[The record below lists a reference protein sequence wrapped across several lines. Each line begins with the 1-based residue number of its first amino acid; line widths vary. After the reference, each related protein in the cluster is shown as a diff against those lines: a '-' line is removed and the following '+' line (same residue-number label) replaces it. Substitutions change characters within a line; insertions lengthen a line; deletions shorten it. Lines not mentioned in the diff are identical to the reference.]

1 MLTTLTPAEVRA
13 RKQLEELRE
22 RLAHDQAPAFADT
35 STAATRKRWDDTRA
49 DVGAWARIYAKHHV
63 GEADA
68 VFHRDIDAMFAWP
81 RLEVHGM
88 HGPRDHAKST
98 RAMLNILEGLTS
110 GAFRYWAF
118 ISETLGLA
126 IDRSQMVHIELT
138 ENARI
143 WQDYTV
149 KQLKADESRGVWEY
163 RITPKA
169 TGQAHTIRI
178 IAASWKTPIKGKL
191 WRGQRL
197 CGAFIDDFESTET
210 SRNEEISKRKVD
222 WVIQEVWPACKKT
235 IVWAGNTGRKS
246 SALYQFALQVFD
258 EKVDALKAFLRQGT
272 APGAVVARL
281 KREARS
287 ERQAN
292 GSAGTS
298 GPETPPAARAAL
310 RFWSFRADTR
320 LADGTVRYLWPER
333 YGPQWYAV
341 MLATLKRRRYSGE
354 MNGEPITVGKVFLA
368 EWFPT
373 YKRLPLGVELR
384 AYLWCDPAFGRSASS
399 CYKAVVVVATDGKRY
414 WIVDA
419 WVRQAEPVGNMIDA
433 MYALFDMHEGVGLR
447 HGGAEKDFA
456 QDQRLERD
464 LDDAADEHGFPLPIG
479 FDSNSG
485 NKEGRI
491 ESMEGLMSRQKVLWP
506 EPGGGHPHSELDVA
520 TLKDQMLGYPD
531 DYDDGPDALE
541 SCLRR
546 IRYTRGSRAYYASL
560 GKRRNARRR

>member
-1 MLTTLTPAEVRA
+1 MLSTLTPAEVKA
-13 RKQLEELRE
+13 RRQLDELRE
-22 RLAHDQAPAFADT
+22 RLAVDQAPAFRDT
-35 STAATRKRWDDTRA
+35 SPAATKRRWTETRG
-49 DVGAWARIYAKHHV
+49 DVGAWARLYTEHHV
-63 GEADA
+63 GSADA
-68 VFHRDIDAMFAWP
+68 AFHRDVDAMFAWP

-110 GAFRYWAF
+110 GHVRYWAF

-126 IDRSQMVHIELT
+126 VDRSQMVHIELT

-143 WQDYTV
+143 RQDYTV
-149 KQLKADESRGVWEY
+149 KLLKSDESRGIWEY

-169 TGQAHTIRI
+169 TGQAHTVRI
-178 IAASWKTPIKGKL
+178 LAGSWKTPIKGKL
-191 WRGQRL
+191 WRGRRL
-197 CGAFIDDFESTET
+197 CGAFIDDFESTES
-210 SRNEEISKRKVD
+210 SRNLEISLRKVD
-222 WVIQEVWPACKKT
+222 WVIQEVYPACLKT
-235 IVWAGNTGRKS
+235 IVWAGNTGRKT

-258 EKVDALKAFLRQGT
+258 EKADALKAFLRAGT
-272 APGAVVARL
+272 APGAVVAQA
-281 KREARS
+281 KRERRQ
-287 ERQAN
+287 ERQPN
-292 GSAGTS
+292 GSQS
-298 GPETPPAARAAL
+298 ESQPETLDAVRAAL
-310 RFWSFRADTR
+310 RFWSFRADTT

-333 YGPQWYAV
+333 YPPEWYAT

-354 MNGEPITVGKVFLA
+354 MNGEPITVGKVFMA

-399 CYKAVVVVATDGKRY
+399 CYKAVVVVATDSKRY
-414 WIVDA
+414 YIVDA
-419 WVRQAEPVGNMIDA
+419 WVRQAEPVGRMIDA
-433 MYALFDMHEGVGLR
+433 MYSLFADHEAHGLR

-464 LDDAADEHGFPLPIG
+464 LDDAAEEHGYPLPIG

-491 ESMEGLMSRQKVLWP
+491 ESMEGLLSRQKVLWP
-506 EPGGGHPHSELDVA
+506 QPGGGHTHSEADVA

-541 SCLRR
+541 SALRR
-546 IRYTRGSRAYYASL
+546 IRFTRGSRPLYQSL
-560 GKRRNARRR
+560 GKRRHARR